1 MNKKLLGMAILIV
14 IVVGAELW
22 AGEETIEMSVAA
34 VIIDPHIRAPI
45 VVLRGEEETTL
56 SIVIGAAEARAI
68 ALALDGVSVPRPM
81 THDLL
86 NSLVERLGAKVS
98 KVFIHDLR
106 EGTFFAQ
113 VILAK
118 NGERIVLDSRPSDAI
133 ALALRAGAPIIVAEK
148 IVTRITMPE
157 IEAERRVRI

>member
-68 ALALDGVSVPRPM
+68 ALALEGVSAPRPM

-148 IVTRITMPE
+148 IVTRIAIPE
-157 IEAERRVRI
+157 IEAKERIRI